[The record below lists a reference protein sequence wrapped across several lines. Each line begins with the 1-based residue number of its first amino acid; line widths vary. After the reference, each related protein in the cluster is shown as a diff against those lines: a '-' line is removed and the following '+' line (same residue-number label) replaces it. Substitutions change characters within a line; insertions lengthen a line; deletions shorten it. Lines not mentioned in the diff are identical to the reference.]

1 MKSFGEILATISDD
15 DMIKSYS
22 GMTMDNM
29 TQEQPEL
36 DNKILSEEEQKFNL
50 AFWAKAARQHVGWD
64 SFGQENTENFERTTE
79 QLYNQINGP
88 KNQKEFLENLAQKTA
103 PYIQDRHFT
112 LCTGSSHFGGGG
124 KKDPGNVGGNLAY
137 KQKPDGF
144 KLIGEEKGKDKHSGN
159 EYVLWQIGTINKNNE
174 DILVV
179 SIPTLCGK
187 GDYEQWQGFIETFD
201 KLYDENRDKW
211 EKGRIVLDV
220 RGNGGGEDKPIDHL
234 AKRLYGNLVNTY
246 KRCEITDSAISN
258 KFLHD
263 HGAYKPKN
271 YSKDGL
277 NEKDILQRRH
287 FSNKNQPLFDE
298 TKTYYPFNPEKG
310 YKGRLD
316 ILIDRNVGSS
326 AESAYT
332 SFYHHPNVRY
342 VGENTAGM
350 QQYTQGSF
358 AMPCGYLMR
367 VGVTKLTYWDKEGEN
382 IEVKGHKPDVDCKG
396 RNAFEEI
403 LTIPRDQGRVMG
415 FRELNEAVTGKEVF
429 AEYDPK
435 AKSDPRKAYY
445 AKYLEPALK
454 ALELKN
460 KNREYLNSVF
470 LKAMNKKTA
479 QNENNTGTRN
489 LSQLRG
495 LNNVNPKAPYK
506 PQGNLTSTDF
516 NSLQL
521 ASEKIHNR

>member
-1 MKSFGEILATISDD
+1 
-15 DMIKSYS
+15 
-22 GMTMDNM
+22 
-29 TQEQPEL
+29 
-36 DNKILSEEEQKFNL
+36 
-50 AFWAKAARQHVGWD
+50 
-64 SFGQENTENFERTTE
+64 
-79 QLYNQINGP
+79 
-88 KNQKEFLENLAQKTA
+88 
-103 PYIQDRHFT
+103 
-112 LCTGSSHFGGGG
+112 
-124 KKDPGNVGGNLAY
+124 
-137 KQKPDGF
+137 
-144 KLIGEEKGKDKHSGN
+144 
-159 EYVLWQIGTINKNNE
+159 
-174 DILVV
+174 
-179 SIPTLCGK
+179 
-187 GDYEQWQGFIETFD
+187 
-201 KLYDENRDKW
+201 
-211 EKGRIVLDV
+211 
-220 RGNGGGEDKPIDHL
+220 
-234 AKRLYGNLVNTY
+234 
-246 KRCEITDSAISN
+246 
-258 KFLHD
+258 
-263 HGAYKPKN
+263 
-271 YSKDGL
+271 
-277 NEKDILQRRH
+277 
-287 FSNKNQPLFDE
+287 
-298 TKTYYPFNPEKG
+298 
-310 YKGRLD
+310 
-316 ILIDRNVGSS
+316 
-326 AESAYT
+326 
-332 SFYHHPNVRY
+332 
-342 VGENTAGM
+342 
-350 QQYTQGSF
+350 
-358 AMPCGYLMR
+358 MPCGYLMR
-367 VGVTKLTYWDKEGEN
+367 VGVTKLTYWDNEGEN